1 MKTAIRLDDITPD
14 MDWVK
19 YRKVEEIL
27 NRNNLRPLIG
37 VVPFNSD
44 DNLRRSEA
52 ALDEEEYKSFLKGR
66 LDAGWVAA
74 LHGYSHVYKTKCHGL
89 FPLNNFSEFA
99 GVEYEEQKRRI
110 KEGRTRLL
118 ELGID
123 TDIFMAPGHTY
134 DRYTLEALAA
144 NGIKRVTDGFGS
156 APYERHGLI
165 FYPISRRRSDC
176 TKACEAYTT
185 LVLHTNTMT
194 DAEIEEF
201 GATIEANRNC
211 FIDYSEY
218 LKAAPVKRTFV
229 GCAIEYMTAYAKYL
243 AVKLICL
250 IR

>member
-14 MDWVK
+14 MDWVQ

-27 NRNNLRPLIG
+27 DRNNLRPLIG

-44 DNLRRSEA
+44 DNLMRSEA
-52 ALDEEEYKSFLKGR
+52 ALSEEEYKSFLKGR

-74 LHGYSHVYKTKCHGL
+74 LHGYSHVYETKCHGL

-99 GVEYEEQKRRI
+99 GVPFEEQKRRLA
-110 KEGRTRLL
+110 EGRARLL
-118 ELGID
+118 GLGID
-123 TDIFMAPGHTY
+123 TDIFMAPGQTF
-134 DRYTLEALAA
+134 DRATLEALRE
-144 NGIKRVTDGFGS
+144 NGIKRVTDGFGLV
-156 APYERHGLI
+156 PYERQGLT
-165 FYPISRRRSDC
+165 FYPISKRRSDC
-176 TKACEAYTT
+176 TKAGAGYTT

-194 DAEIEEF
+194 DAEIEEL
-201 GATIEANRNC
+201 GVTIEKHRDC

-218 LKAAPVKRTFV
+218 LKVAPVKRSAL
-229 GCAIEYMTAYAKYL
+229 GCAVEYITAYAKYL